1 MKKFFLLASIL
12 SLAFMVTQAQVSLIS
27 PTYGNAKDTVTNTAS
42 KVLWVKVTGY
52 KETITATINITK
64 ISGTLAGTLIP
75 IVSNDGVNFYNGTGA
90 ALSDSAITVTDVAS
104 QGKAFQFK
112 RGYQYYGVQWT
123 GSGTMSGSF
132 TGKLLAR
139 KSTD

>member
-1 MKKFFLLASIL
+1 MKKFLLLASVL
-12 SLAFMVTQAQVSLIS
+12 SLVLCSQAQVSLIS
-27 PTYGNAKDTVTNTAS
+27 PTYGNTKDTVTNTAA
-42 KVLWVKVTGY
+42 KVLWLKVIGY
-52 KETITATINITK
+52 KESITATVNITK

-75 IVSNDGVNFYNGTGA
+75 IVSNDGVNFYNGTGYT
-90 ALSDSAITVTDVAS
+90 LSDSAITVTDVAA